1 MSSPVTAFTLEN
13 LVYEKKGAIAYA
25 TLNRPRVLNALN
37 QATWENVRTAFED
50 ARDDAAVLGVILTG
64 AGDKAFIAGADINE
78 FTQVTAVEAE
88 KSRRYGQDVLV
99 LRRRSD
105 SARRCSHA

>member
-1 MSSPVTAFTLEN
+1 VIHTE
-13 LVYEKKGAIAYA
+13 
-25 TLNRPRVLNALN
+25 PRFDGILGHSAAL
-37 QATWENVRTAFED
+37 T
-50 ARDDAAVLGVILTG
+50 AVLTQLELVAPTDATVLL
-64 AGDKAFIAGADINE
+64 KAFIAGTDINE

>member
-13 LVYEKKGAIAYA
+13 LLYEKKGAIASV

-37 QATWENVRTAFED
+37 QGTWENLRTAFED
-50 ARDDAAVLGVILTG
+50 ARDDAAVRGVILTG
-64 AGDKAFIAGADINE
+64 VGDKAFVAGADISE

-88 KSRRYGQDVLV
+88 KS
-99 LRRRSD
+99 S
-105 SARRCSHA
+105 S

>member
-13 LVYEKKGAIAYA
+13 LVYEKKGAIAYV
-25 TLNRPRVLNALN
+25 TPNRPQVLNALN
-37 QATWENVRTAFED
+37 QGTWENVRTTFED
-50 ARDDAAVLGVILTG
+50 ARDDAAMRGMILTG
-64 AGDKAFIAGADINE
+64 AGDKAFIAGADLNE

>member
-1 MSSPVTAFTLEN
+1 MSSPVTAFTLEK
-13 LVYEKKGAIAYA
+13 LLYEKKGAIASV
-25 TLNRPRVLNALN
+25 TLHRPRVLNALH
-37 QATWENVRTAFED
+37 QGTWENLRTAFED
-50 ARDDAAVLGVILTG
+50 ARDDAAVRGVILTG
-64 AGDKAFIAGADINE
+64 VGDKAFVAGADISE
-78 FTQVTAVEAE
+78 FTPVTAVDAE